1 MQAYNKS
8 MSKSPVIKLNSVSKK
23 FGSTKA
29 VDDVSLEVDRG
40 EVVGFVGVNGAGKTT
55 TIAML
60 LGFIRATSGDIQIF
74 GRPMNVTAAHKFHH
88 QIGYAAGDMEMFD
101 KLTGKQYLEFIL
113 RANGIKNRDRYN
125 ELVNQFQPQLDKKII
140 SLSRG
145 NRQKVALIAAFMT
158 SPKLVIL
165 DEPSSGL
172 DPLMQQV
179 FLDLVRHEQS
189 KGTTIFMSSH
199 VLSEVADVC
208 SRVVLI
214 ARGRIIKDFD
224 TTALDQISGKCVRVV
239 SAKMLRPP
247 QKAENIT
254 QQKTKDAYELEF
266 VYRGDLLHLQTWLV
280 RATDLLDLSI
290 VDHDI
295 ESMVDELYH
304 KEDER

>member
-1 MQAYNKS
+1 
-8 MSKSPVIKLNSVSKK
+8 MSKSPVIKLSSVVKK

-29 VDDVSLEVDRG
+29 VDNISLEIEKG
-40 EVVGFVGVNGAGKTT
+40 EVVGIVGVNGAGKTT

-60 LGFIRATSGDIQIF
+60 LGFIRATSGDIEIF
-74 GRPMNVTAAHKFHH
+74 GRPMNVTVAHKFHH
-88 QIGYAAGDMEMFD
+88 DIGYAAGDMEMFD
-101 KLTGKQYLEFIL
+101 KLTGQQYLDFIL
-113 RANGIKNRDRYN
+113 RANKTSNRGRFD
-125 ELVNQFQPQLDKKII
+125 ELVSQFQPQLDKKIV

-172 DPLMQQV
+172 DPLMQQA
-179 FLDLVRHEQS
+179 FLDLVRQEQA

-199 VLSEVADVC
+199 ILSEVADVC

-214 ARGRIIKDFD
+214 ARGRIVKDFD
-224 TTALDQISGKCVRVV
+224 TTALDQISGKRVRVI

-247 QKAENIT
+247 QRAENVT
-254 QQKTKDAYELEF
+254 QQKTKSGYELEF

-290 VDHDI
+290 IDHDI

>member
-1 MQAYNKS
+1 
-8 MSKSPVIKLNSVSKK
+8 MSKSPIIKLASVSKK

-29 VDDVSLEVDRG
+29 VDDISLEIEKG

-55 TIAML
+55 TIAIL
-60 LGFIRATSGDIQIF
+60 LGFIRATNGTVEIF
-74 GRPMNVTAAHKFHH
+74 GRPMNVTVAHKFHH
-88 QIGYAAGDMEMFD
+88 DIGYAAGDMEMFD
-101 KLTGKQYLEFIL
+101 KLTAQQYLDFIL
-113 RANGIKNRDRYN
+113 RSNGIKNKDRYD

-172 DPLMQQV
+172 DPLMQQA
-179 FLDLVRHEQS
+179 FLDLVRVEQA

-199 VLSEVADVC
+199 ILSEVADVC
-208 SRVVLI
+208 SRVILI
-214 ARGRIIKDFD
+214 ARGRIVKDFD
-224 TTALDQISGKCVRVV
+224 TTALDQITGKRVRVI

-254 QQKTKDAYELEF
+254 QKKTKIGYELEF

-290 VDHDI
+290 IDHDI